1 MTDSDSDKRLRD
13 EIVLLRA
20 QNRRYRELIQSLS
33 STTEVLRAHLK
44 DTQPRPPEL
53 RAFER
58 FGQCQRPTAEL
69 ATGSPGKK
77 ESIHPP
83 GQNPEQETKEG
94 LKSLVP
100 APGWKCLAVDQP
112 QIRIGFLL
120 FGMTPES
127 VEEAVEAVEQRQVRS
142 RDFSPVFVTDNP
154 DLAPFRDRGYVV
166 EYVPPSITL
175 NGKRNRAHRHDLQV
189 RLELIEAKWDLD
201 NLVDLGRSP
210 QTRETS

>member
-1 MTDSDSDKRLRD
+1 MTDSGSDERLRD
-13 EIVLLRA
+13 EIALLRTK
-20 QNRRYRELIQSLS
+20 NRRYRELIQTLS
-33 STTEVLRAHLK
+33 STTEVLRERLK
-44 DTQPRPPEL
+44 DAQPKPREL
-53 RAFER
+53 RAFET
-58 FGQCQRPTAEL
+58 FGRGPGPTVDL

-77 ESIHPP
+77 EPIHLTDQSPQHEK
-83 GQNPEQETKEG
+83 GVK

-100 APGWKCLAVDQP
+100 TPGWKCLAVDQP

-120 FGMTPES
+120 FGMTPEN

-175 NGKRNRAHRHDLQV
+175 NGKKNRAHRHDLQV
-189 RLELIEAKWDLD
+189 RLKLIEAKWDLD

-210 QTRETS
+210 QTRETW

>member
-1 MTDSDSDKRLRD
+1 MTDSDSDKRLRE

-44 DTQPRPPEL
+44 DTQPKPPEL

-58 FGQCQRPTAEL
+58 FGQRQRPTAEL

-77 ESIHPP
+77 ESIHPT

-100 APGWKCLAVDQP
+100 TPGWKCLAVDQP

-166 EYVPPSITL
+166 EYVPLSITS
-175 NGKRNRAHRHDLQV
+175 NRKKNRAHRHDLQG